1 MKTKVMIFTFDKIFT
16 DIMNIFIAFLS
27 FWPFLSSVASR
38 HKQTL
43 CAWKIN
49 WKQLK
54 KQIKTQISINYIFIN
69 YLIPV
74 FILDHFLSFYSFV
87 LAVSILRTF
96 SHKLRLREQF
106 QIYEFILKQPHTFV

>member
-1 MKTKVMIFTFDKIFT
+1 MIFTFDKIFT

-38 HKQTL
+38 HKLPKLFFIYFFNCFNFL

-74 FILDHFLSFYSFV
+74 FILDNFYVKVFVFLCFGSFDPPY
-87 LAVSILRTF
+87 LL
-96 SHKLRLREQF
+96 
-106 QIYEFILKQPHTFV
+106 